1 MGVVIPP
8 QEPDKILDT
17 LDTVRVWM
25 VYVVSIGILYI
36 HAEIGAGGLNTMQY
50 SFSKCNELDR
60 VVPEVL
66 LLPIH
71 PS

>member
-8 QEPDKILDT
+8 QEPDEILDT
-17 LDTVRVWM
+17 LDTIRVWM
-25 VYVVSIGILYI
+25 INIVSVGILYI
-36 HAEIGAGGLNTMQY
+36 HAKIGAGGLNTILF
-50 SFSKCNELDR
+50 FSKCSELHR
-60 VVPEVL
+60 IVPEVL